1 MRKVLLSG
9 ENLRL
14 ILLSWRYQ
22 CIDEVKY
29 KLCSIIRYQCI
40 DEVKYKLCS
49 IIGHLHYTHLH
60 LNSSKFTTCR
70 NLTKSTSRPNLV
82 PGGVYVPDYTIVHAD
97 FPFTAW
103 NFVIQV
109 LSLL

>member
-22 CIDEVKY
+22 F
-29 KLCSIIRYQCI
+29 I

-49 IIGHLHYTHLH
+49 IIGHLRYTHLH

-82 PGGVYVPDYTIVHAD
+82 PGVYIPDSTIVHAD

-103 NFVIQV
+103 NFVIQA